1 MRLSEF
7 EYQLP
12 VEAIAQEPVE
22 PRDAARLL
30 IDRGPD
36 RAPEN
41 SRGDGLAAEV
51 GPGDVVVV
59 NTTRV
64 RPARL
69 AVRRATGGAGEVL
82 LLSPL
87 DGSTIRW
94 EALVRPS
101 AKLKPGDVLRPQ
113 VRTDAAG
120 PDTGG
125 PDAAGPD
132 DFHVR
137 LEAYDGEG
145 RWVVEL
151 GIDGAADG
159 RTLDGRNL
167 DDAADAA
174 LEEYGVMPLPPYLDD
189 RPRDPERYQTVF
201 ADRPGSAAAPTA
213 GLHLT
218 REVLDAVVEAGAQ
231 VVSVDLEVGLG
242 TFRPMKADR
251 VEDHAMH
258 GERYR
263 IAPDAWAAIRAAH
276 DPATPGSVL
285 AVGTTTLRALESA
298 ARSGDLAA
306 TTKLFLHRGAEFLV
320 VDRLMTNFHLPRSS
334 LLVLIDAFIGPRW
347 RQLYDRALAEGYR
360 FLSFGDATLLDR
372 RSQPLDPLEDPR

>member
-7 EYQLP
+7 DYPLP
-12 VEAIAQEPVE
+12 AEAIAQEPVE

-36 RAPEN
+36 RQPEH
-41 SRGDGLAAEV
+41 SRVAALAAEV
-51 GPGDVVVV
+51 GPGDVVVI

-69 AVRRATGGAGEVL
+69 VVRRSTGGAGEVL

-87 DGSTIRW
+87 DGSATRW

-101 AKLKPGDVLRPQ
+101 AKLRPGDVLRPQ
-113 VRTDAAG
+113 SE
-120 PDTGG
+120 PTGRDG
-125 PDAAGPD
+125 
-132 DFHVR
+132 FHVR

-151 GIDGAADG
+151 GIEAADG
-159 RTLDGRNL
+159 SALDGTAL
-167 DDAADAA
+167 DEAAEAA
-174 LEEYGVMPLPPYLDD
+174 LAEYGVMPLPPYLDD
-189 RPRDPERYQTVF
+189 RPRNPERYQTVF

-218 REVLDAVVEAGAQ
+218 RDVLDAVVEAGAR
-231 VVSVDLEVGLG
+231 VVSIDLEVGLG
-242 TFRPMKADR
+242 TFRPMTADR

-263 IAPDAWAAIRAAH
+263 IDPEAWDAIRAAH
-276 DPATPGSVL
+276 DPSTPGSVL

-298 ARSGDLAA
+298 ARSGELTA
-306 TTKLFLHRGAEFLV
+306 TTELFLHRGAEFLV
-320 VDRLMTNFHLPRSS
+320 VDRLMTNYHLPRSS

-347 RQLYDRALAEGYR
+347 TTLYERALASGYR

-372 RSQPLDPLEDPR
+372 RPQPGGAAEVAP

>member
-1 MRLSEF
+1 VRLSEF

-41 SRGDGLAAEV
+41 SRVDGLAAEV

-159 RTLDGRNL
+159 RTLDGGNL

-174 LEEYGVMPLPPYLDD
+174 LEEDGVMPLPPYLDD
-189 RPRDPERYQTVF
+189 RPRDPERYQTPARVGGG
-201 ADRPGSAAAPTA
+201 ANRRAAPDP
-213 GLHLT
+213 G
-218 REVLDAVVEAGAQ
+218 GA
-231 VVSVDLEVGLG
+231 
-242 TFRPMKADR
+242 R
-251 VEDHAMH
+251 
-258 GERYR
+258 
-263 IAPDAWAAIRAAH
+263 
-276 DPATPGSVL
+276 
-285 AVGTTTLRALESA
+285 
-298 ARSGDLAA
+298 
-306 TTKLFLHRGAEFLV
+306 RG
-320 VDRLMTNFHLPRSS
+320 R
-334 LLVLIDAFIGPRW
+334 
-347 RQLYDRALAEGYR
+347 
-360 FLSFGDATLLDR
+360 
-372 RSQPLDPLEDPR
+372 

>member
-41 SRGDGLAAEV
+41 SRVDGLAAEV

-242 TFRPMKADR
+242 TFRPMTADR

-306 TTKLFLHRGAEFLV
+306 TPTLCWHRGAGFLV